1 MGELMYLISEEA
13 DVFNTL
19 SGNAETENVCTSN
32 CS

>member
-19 SGNAETENVCTSN
+19 SGNAETENVCISN